1 MVRKST
7 VVELIDRCRKRVR
20 AGDRRRASFDT
31 PAFGRLL
38 RMKDMDVK

>member
-1 MVRKST
+1 MAQRRVA
-7 VVELIDRCRKRVR
+7 VELIDRCRKRVR